1 MAVYSQLNMEAYS
14 PLYNSIYNNTLDVK
28 KKGFEQGIVALNI
41 HQNNSFK
48 HSLSK
53 GNKSDMYMQTKLR
66 SVIYISFH
74 LIAIE
79 TTIN

>member
-28 KKGFEQGIVALNI
+28 KQCFEQGIVALNI

-53 GNKSDMYMQTKLR
+53 GNKSDMYMHTELK
-66 SVIYISFH
+66 SVIILAF
-74 LIAIE
+74 I
-79 TTIN
+79 